1 MDLLWFF
8 IGILIIFCI
17 GRYNESNKLF
27 WILLISFVG
36 SFAVATIITKV
47 TSYDSNGAK
56 KKEVQVCNPTQASNN
71 ASGIFLLAD
80 AMLGDTQSVQLKPAS
95 QETCMPELLLIGF
108 NSPLVNSGI
117 VYSPLNHHNYV
128 YILRHFMTC
137 HETITAFN

>member
-47 TSYDSNGAK
+47 TTYDSNGAK
-56 KKEVQVCNPTQASNN
+56 KKEVQVCKPTQASNN
-71 ASGIFLLAD
+71 ASGVFLLAD

-95 QETCMPELLLIGF
+95 QET
-108 NSPLVNSGI
+108 
-117 VYSPLNHHNYV
+117 
-128 YILRHFMTC
+128 
-137 HETITAFN
+137 